1 MSRGQ
6 ALWLTILGGC
16 ETKRDIWVSIF
27 SLYYSTVV
35 DIICDLLIMAL
46 PLRLLWN
53 LQINR
58 QQKTALAAIFSLGFI
73 IIIFAIVRV
82 IETSASIHHVDPV
95 WLALWSMI
103 EAGIGM
109 TYSNVKYSLPADRW
123 IASCCSLMP
132 PIFSRPAQHAL
143 RPVNLRFQST

>member
-1 MSRGQ
+1 MTK

-16 ETKRDIWVSIF
+16 ETKRDIWVSNF
-27 SLYYSTVV
+27 SLYYSTAV

-82 IETSASIHHVDPV
+82 VETSASIHHVDPV

-103 EAGIGM
+103 EAGIGK
-109 TYSNVKYSLPADRW
+109 TY
-123 IASCCSLMP
+123 
-132 PIFSRPAQHAL
+132 
-143 RPVNLRFQST
+143 